1 MKNKPKKAPK
11 VNHLFSSIL
20 RAASFTAMPM
30 IIFAMQ
36 GCSTTSG
43 SIATGA
49 GFGGAMGAG
58 VGALADAG
66 PGGEH
71 RFRNVVIGT
80 AGGALLGAGAGYA
93 IDRHEHDVAEDAK
106 KAGAKE
112 RDEEWQKRNEASQS
126 GGSPELIPAKTEARW
141 VPDQVKG
148 STFVPGHFE
157 YFILE
162 NAHWSTRQ

>member
-1 MKNKPKKAPK
+1 MKNKLKKVPNSEIIISKAY
-11 VNHLFSSIL
+11 
-20 RAASFTAMPM
+20 RAAFLTVIPLIVSL
-30 IIFAMQ
+30 Q

-49 GFGGAMGAG
+49 GLGGAMGAG

-66 PGGEH
+66 PGGQH

-80 AGGALLGAGAGYA
+80 AGGALLGAGAAYA
-93 IDRHEHDVAEDAK
+93 IDRHEHDVAEDAR
-106 KAGAKE
+106 KAGVKE
-112 RDEEWQKRNEASQS
+112 RDEEWQKRNAASAS
-126 GGSPELIPAKTEARW
+126 NGSPELIPAKTEARW

-162 NAHWSTRQ
+162 NAHWSTKQ